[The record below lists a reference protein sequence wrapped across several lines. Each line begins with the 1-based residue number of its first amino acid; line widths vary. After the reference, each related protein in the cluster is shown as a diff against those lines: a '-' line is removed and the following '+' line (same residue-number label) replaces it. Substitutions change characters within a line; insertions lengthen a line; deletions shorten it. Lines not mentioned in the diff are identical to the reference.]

1 MAERARDYSLV
12 YDVVALAPSFG
23 RTRGVLRGA
32 AGYRLVWPA
41 VAEGVATLQ
50 QGEDLACAWHELD
63 KFRWGVWGSAR
74 RCRASLRGVPCGRKG
89 GGGRRFLG
97 VEPDLRAEYMVLRL
111 PASKRADLRRSCLRL
126 LSSDSLLSPRSI
138 ARTLGKLVA
147 ARDAVQH
154 ELLHCRYLQHL
165 QTSALQLSRSQ
176 RDVPSIRLSPAAALD
191 LRWWVE
197 TTQNPT
203 ACEMKL

>member
-1 MAERARDYSLV
+1 M
-12 YDVVALAPSFG
+12 
-23 RTRGVLRGA
+23 
-32 AGYRLVWPA
+32 
-41 VAEGVATLQ
+41 Q
-50 QGEDLACAWHELD
+50 H
-63 KFRWGVWGSAR
+63 
-74 RCRASLRGVPCGRKG
+74 
-89 GGGRRFLG
+89 GRRFLG

-126 LSSDSLLSPRSI
+126 LSSASLLSPRSI

-154 ELLHCRYLQHL
+154 GLLHCRYLQHL
-165 QTSALQLSRSQ
+165 QTSALQLSRNQ
-176 RDVPSIRLSPAAALD
+176 WDVPSIRLSPAAALD

-197 TTQNPT
+197 TTRNPT